1 MALLLLLPSL
11 ISGGVGAG
19 LVVHVHAMVPPDQI
33 RPRAVPGTV
42 VDLIAV
48 PCFRRGGRPT
58 RTCFR
63 SIVAYEDAGR
73 PSRVESRSV
82 YHPAKH
88 ARDEKVEVLLAP
100 DGTAFIDVEWET
112 RQAELMRDFRSARNF
127 PALMGWLL
135 LGGGALGLLLSAALI
150 FFVDRSKEP

>member
-11 ISGGVGAG
+11 ISGAIGAA

-42 VDLIAV
+42 VDLIGV

-58 RTCFR
+58 QTCFR
-63 SIVAYEDAGR
+63 SIVDYEDAGR
-73 PSRVESRSV
+73 ASRVESRKA

-88 ARDEKVEVLLAP
+88 ARDQKVEVLLAP

-127 PALMGWLL
+127 PGLMGWLL
-135 LGGGALGLLLSAALI
+135 LGGGALGLLFSAALI
-150 FFVDRSKEP
+150 FFVDRSGKL